1 MTGLRNLD
9 MGRLSKIMRVFVVV
23 AMMAIYCTVVWLG
36 LTERSRRSL
45 SITKSSSSTN
55 DFVIVNTTVTSID
68 TAQGL
73 LHERLRLI
81 PKGRF
86 AIDKTTPSTDLK
98 LLINSASGKQAV
110 IFPKGERIIPI
121 EFTSVLAGDQN
132 RYPFDTYVTS
142 IDVLVTSP
150 GRKVVEAAPGENLQ
164 SDSDPLST
172 TLDVGTSDLSDS
184 ETISVNENV
193 TASIPGIQF
202 DGTVDEKDRSRI
214 MRATISLRRAY
225 NVITVS
231 VVVMSVMFLLAISVL
246 GMVLHVTHRRGEMN
260 LLPLSLCVSLI
271 FGLPAL
277 RNIQPGVP
285 AVGVLSDYIS
295 FIWAEFIVSTSAIA
309 LAWIWITRPRGAAET
324 N

>member
-121 EFTSVLAGDQN
+121 EFSSLLSGNQN
-132 RYPFDTYVTS
+132 RYPFDRYTTD
-142 IDVLVTSP
+142 IELV
-150 GRKVVEAAPGENLQ
+150 
-164 SDSDPLST
+164 
-172 TLDVGTSDLSDS
+172 
-184 ETISVNENV
+184 V
-193 TASIPGIQF
+193 TAPAEKEAEPVPP
-202 DGTVDEKDRSRI
+202 DNLDEDADPS
-214 MRATISLRRAY
+214 AT
-225 NVITVS
+225 T
-231 VVVMSVMFLLAISVL
+231 
-246 GMVLHVTHRRGEMN
+246 
-260 LLPLSLCVSLI
+260 
-271 FGLPAL
+271 
-277 RNIQPGVP
+277 
-285 AVGVLSDYIS
+285 
-295 FIWAEFIVSTSAIA
+295 
-309 LAWIWITRPRGAAET
+309 
-324 N
+324 